1 MRIAVN
7 ARFLLKDRLEGLGRF
22 SHEVLQ
28 RMVKNHPEHEFIFF
42 FDRPFAQEFIYGPNV
57 IPVSVFP
64 PARHPYLY
72 YIWFEW
78 SLPRQFRKWQPD
90 VFFSPDGFLSL
101 STDIPQ
107 VPVIHDLAF
116 EHYPEYV
123 SKTGASYYKK
133 YFPQFATKA
142 SRIATVSTY
151 SKNDIHKTYGIK
163 KENIDVVFNGASS
176 NFQPIDADQLTVF
189 RQEKMEGK
197 PWLVYVGSLHPRKN
211 IHRLLKAFDQ
221 FKLHDKQEYQLVI
234 VGRKAWQTDELEE
247 VYTQMKYQEDVHFTG
262 RISDDKMLPYLCGAR
277 AMTYAPIFEGFGLP
291 LLEAFQCGTPA
302 ITSNS
307 SSLPEVAGDAALCV
321 DPLSV
326 HELAQA
332 MQKICTDDTLHADL
346 KTKALKRAKAF
357 SWDATAEKVWQCL
370 EKSIF
375 DRA

>member
-28 RMVKNHPEHEFIFF
+28 RMVRNHPEHEFVFF
-42 FDRPFAQEFIYGPNV
+42 FDRAYAPGFVYAENV

-78 SLPRQFRKWQPD
+78 SLPRQFRKWKPD

-101 STDIPQ
+101 STEIPQ

-123 SKTGASYYKK
+123 SKTGATYYKK
-133 YFPQFATKA
+133 YFPQFAKKA
-142 SRIATVSTY
+142 KRIATVSSF
-151 SKNDIHKTYGIK
+151 SKSDIHQTYGIAN
-163 KENIDVVFNGASS
+163 ELIDIVYNGASS
-176 NFQPIDADQLTVF
+176 HFHPLEEAQLAAF
-189 RQEKMEGK
+189 RKESMQDK
-197 PWLVYVGSLHPRKN
+197 PWFVYVGSLHPRKN

-221 FKLHDKQEYQLVI
+221 FKLHDSNDYQLVI
-234 VGRKAWQTDELEE
+234 VGRKAWQTEELED
-247 VYTQMKYQEDVHFTG
+247 VYTNMKYKDSVHFTG
-262 RISDDKMLPYLCGAR
+262 RISDAEMLPYLCGAR
-277 AMTYAPIFEGFGLP
+277 AMTYAPLFEGFGLP

-302 ITSNS
+302 ITSDI
-307 SSLPEVAGDAALCV
+307 SSLPEVAGDAALCI

-326 HELAQA
+326 PDMANA
-332 MQKICTDDTLHADL
+332 MLKLSMDDALYADL
-346 KTKALKRAKAF
+346 KAKALLRAKAF
-357 SWDATAEKVWQCL
+357 SWDDTAEKMWQCL

>member
-28 RMVKNHPEHEFIFF
+28 RVVKNHPEHEFIFF
-42 FDRPFAQEFIYGPNV
+42 FDRPFAQEFVYAENV
-57 IPVSVFP
+57 IPVAVFP

-78 SLPRQFRKWQPD
+78 SLPRQFKKWKPD

-101 STDIPQ
+101 STEIPQ

-123 SKTGASYYKK
+123 SKTGAAYYKK
-133 YFPQFATKA
+133 YFPQFAKKA
-142 SRIATVSTY
+142 KRIATVSSY
-151 SKNDIHKTYGIK
+151 SKGDIHRTYGIK
-163 KENIDVVFNGASS
+163 NENIDVVFNGASA
-176 NFQPIDADQLTVF
+176 NFHPMD
-189 RQEKMEGK
+189 EGK
-197 PWLVYVGSLHPRKN
+197 LAAFKKAKMHDKPWFVYVGSLHPRKN

-221 FKLHDKQEYQLVI
+221 FKLHDKEAYQLVI
-234 VGRKAWQTDELEE
+234 VGRKAWQTEELEE
-247 VYTQMKYQEDVHFTG
+247 VFTNMKFQQDVLFTD
-262 RISDDKMLPYLCGAR
+262 RISDEEMLPYLCGAR

-307 SSLPEVAGDAALCV
+307 SSLPEVAGNAALCV
-321 DPLSV
+321 DPMSV

-332 MQKICTDDTLHADL
+332 MQKISSDDALHADL
-346 KTKALKRAKAF
+346 KTKALERAKAF
-357 SWDATAEKVWQCL
+357 SWDDTADKVWQCL

-375 DRA
+375 DCA